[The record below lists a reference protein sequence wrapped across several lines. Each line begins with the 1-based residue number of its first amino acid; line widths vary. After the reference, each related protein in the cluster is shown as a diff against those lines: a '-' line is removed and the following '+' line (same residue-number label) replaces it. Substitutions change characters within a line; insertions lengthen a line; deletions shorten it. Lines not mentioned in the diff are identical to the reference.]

1 MNLFDPP
8 RCQLHSQLAQPTL
21 RQWLYRLLGAL
32 RNRVRLRSRLKEW
45 RFGKKPEPPR
55 LGKPSRFAEGSWVRV
70 RDAGSIFATLS
81 LAKSLRGLVWVWQQ
95 WPYCGTVHRVF
106 RPVQRM
112 MDDGWQIRAISGT
125 VLLDTVPCSGPQGHH
140 GCGRECPMMFR
151 DEWLEEV
158 PPPPQPQLEP
168 VPAGSGAFA
177 TVRSRNEILA
187 TLDGSNSRH
196 GLMFMPEMYRY
207 AGLRFPVRKKVE
219 QVLDNGRYV
228 SASQP
233 VYILDGLHCGGE
245 ILGADGPCHRS
256 CRLLWHE
263 DWLVLE

>member
-1 MNLFDPP
+1 MLYDPP
-8 RCQLHSQLAQPTL
+8 RCQLHSQLARTSW
-21 RQWLYRLLGAL
+21 RQHWNRLVAAL
-32 RNRVRLRSRLKEW
+32 RNRLRLRTRWREW
-45 RFGKKPEPPR
+45 QNGKRPEPAR

-81 LAKSLRGLVWVWQQ
+81 PAKTLRGLVWVWQQ

-112 MDDGWQIRAISGT
+112 MDDGWQIRPISGT
-125 VLLDTVPCSGPQGHH
+125 VLLETVPCGGPTGHH

-158 PPPPQPQLEP
+158 SPPLPEPDPPPVAP
-168 VPAGSGAFA
+168 GRFA
-177 TVRSRNEILA
+177 TVRSAEEIRA
-187 TLDGSNSRH
+187 TLDGSNSRQ
-196 GLMFMPEMYRY
+196 GLMFMPEMYRH
-207 AGLRFPVRKKVE
+207 AGQRFPVRKQIK
-219 QVLDNGRYV
+219 QVLDGGRYV
-228 SASQP
+228 DTALP

-263 DWLVLE
+263 DWLVME